1 MNTGVAGRRE
11 AAAAARATHR
21 QIATEEQS
29 IFPVG
34 PELHVLQMFGGGF
47 SVLFVAGSGVA
58 TVPYGHSNAHGRR
71 GATSSSSATFV
82 RPWSSKFLS
91 LSAPPPAPL
100 EGLL

>member
-1 MNTGVAGRRE
+1 VTGVAGRRE

-21 QIATEEQS
+21 QIATEAQS
-29 IFPVG
+29 MFPVG
-34 PELHVLQMFGGGF
+34 PELHTLPQFGF